1 MAKVQDRRNNTSGL
15 TQEYVGGPA
24 CQSASSLDT
33 PMLADGS
40 MANLT
45 QGPRLRDAGL
55 PVSTPEPNGN
65 QFKHTRGS
73 QGAPEI
79 SRV

>member
-24 CQSASSLDT
+24 CQSASLDT